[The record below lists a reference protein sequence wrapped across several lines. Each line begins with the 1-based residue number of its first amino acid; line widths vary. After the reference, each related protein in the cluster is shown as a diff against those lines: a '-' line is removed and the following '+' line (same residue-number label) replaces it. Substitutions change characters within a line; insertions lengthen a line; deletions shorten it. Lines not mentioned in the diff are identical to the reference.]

1 MSNVVGT
8 PGVASWPAARMPG
21 VKSVHVNLAHEETL
35 IEFDPKRVAPQ
46 KFEQTLNDLGYTVRS
61 LDRLRASEEEQ
72 AELARK
78 RDDLLFAAALA
89 LVSLA
94 AMTLMWL
101 ELLPPSGMASLYWLM
116 PLLALATMPD
126 LNPTLND
133 RITLT
138 LRVMLPRILA
148 RRFLNARSMSSF
160 VRRD

>member
-1 MSNVVGT
+1 MTQAATAKVQYRIG
-8 PGVASWPAARMPG
+8 GMACGFCVASIGKAIGRMPG

-101 ELLPPSGMASLYWLM
+101 ELLPPSGMASLYWQR
-116 PLLALATMPD
+116 ARG
-126 LNPTLND
+126 LNRAD
-133 RITLT
+133 RISPGPT
-138 LRVMLPRILA
+138 
-148 RRFLNARSMSSF
+148 
-160 VRRD
+160 